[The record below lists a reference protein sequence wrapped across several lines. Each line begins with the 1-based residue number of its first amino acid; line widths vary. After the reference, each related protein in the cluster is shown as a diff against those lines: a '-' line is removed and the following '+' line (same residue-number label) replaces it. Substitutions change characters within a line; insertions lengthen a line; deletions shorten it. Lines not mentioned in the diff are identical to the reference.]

1 VSQLL
6 AESCLLAIAGGL
18 AGVVLARIAIRMFVI
33 AAPSSAPRID
43 EIHMD
48 GATLIA
54 AILFTS
60 VAMLIS
66 GLGPA
71 LFASRSFAYGSLPS
85 SSRHTS
91 GRRMRKLAEGLVVAQ
106 IALAAI
112 TLVTAGLVT
121 RSLMKLERLD
131 LSFDSHHLFAA
142 MLAMSPD
149 QLPEP
154 HKQRVALD
162 LIVTNVRALP
172 GVRAV
177 APVAAMPFVGD
188 GGGVDVRMS
197 VAGQSSEERGRNPID
212 DLEIASPDYF
222 ATLGIPVLRG
232 RSFASEDRK
241 GSPPVIVISKSVADH
256 FWPGVD
262 PIGMQL
268 SDPPDEYTVVG
279 VVPDTRYRD
288 AQTARPAVYFPV
300 DQWPDV
306 PTTLLVRTDESLAS
320 IAPALRRAVASANDG
335 VTVVSASSVEDL
347 LAAPHAQPRLN
358 AIVLVLFGFVSI
370 VLAAIGLF
378 AIIAT
383 TVRQRTQEFGIRTAL
398 GATSKLIGTSVMLRG
413 HFLALVGTAIGI
425 AAALAAG
432 HLVSALLFDVNAVD
446 GVTLLV
452 VASLM
457 LGIAAIASFV
467 PARLAMR
474 VNPVTAL
481 RREN

>member
-1 VSQLL
+1 
-6 AESCLLAIAGGL
+6 
-18 AGVVLARIAIRMFVI
+18 M
-33 AAPSSAPRID
+33 
-43 EIHMD
+43 
-48 GATLIA
+48 
-54 AILFTS
+54 
-60 VAMLIS
+60 S

-71 LFASRSFAYGSLPS
+71 LFASRSFAHESLPS
-85 SSRHTS
+85 NSRHTS
-91 GRRMRKLAEGLVVAQ
+91 GRRLRKLAEGLVVAQ

-112 TLVTAGLVT
+112 TSMTAGLVT

-149 QLPEP
+149 QIPDARETTRGPRP
-154 HKQRVALD
+154 HRVQRSSVTGRASRYARCCYAVRGSCGWHRRSNVCRRTKQR
-162 LIVTNVRALP
+162 
-172 GVRAV
+172 G
-177 APVAAMPFVGD
+177 
-188 GGGVDVRMS
+188 
-197 VAGQSSEERGRNPID
+197 RGRDPIN
-212 DLEIASPDYF
+212 DLEIASPDFF
-222 ATLGIPVLRG
+222 AMLGIPVLRG
-232 RSFASEDRK
+232 RPFASADRK
-241 GSPPVIVISKSVADH
+241 GSSPVIVISKSVADH

-268 SDPPDEYTVVG
+268 SDPPDEFTVVG
-279 VVPDTRYRD
+279 VVPDTHYRD

-300 DQWPDV
+300 NQWPGV
-306 PTTLLVRTDESLAS
+306 PTTLLVRTDDSLAS

-335 VTVVSASSVEDL
+335 VTVISASSVEEL
-347 LAAPHAQPRLN
+347 LAAPRAQPRLN
-358 AIVLVLFGFVSI
+358 AIVLALFGFASI

-398 GATSKLIGTSVMLRG
+398 GATSKLIGTSIMLRG
-413 HFLALVGTAIGI
+413 LFLALVGTAIGI
-425 AAALAAG
+425 AGALAASR
-432 HLVSALLFDVNAVD
+432 LVSALLFDVSAVD
-446 GVTLLV
+446 SVTLLG

-457 LGIAAIASFV
+457 LGTAAIASFV